1 MGTLLI
7 HRLWMRKLRHRAGR
21 TPAPSHTGGARAG
34 TGLPVRREAAPRPP
48 RVTVIRAE
56 LAWEALCP
64 APHAAGGRRPFL
76 LCAVLLQ

>member
-21 TPAPSHTGGARAG
+21 TPPPATQEERGPALAFPSGG
-34 TGLPVRREAAPRPP
+34 RRP
-48 RVTVIRAE
+48 RVTVVRAE